1 MLQAVAFNGSEA
13 APVLDDV
20 DGMELQCRGRRE
32 KERGEPIWMERE
44 SEVVLTDDGGH
55 RRCSGGNQRRGV
67 SGGGS
72 PRGGC
77 VGGGEG
83 GNSSLGM
90 DAE

>member
-1 MLQAVAFNGSEA
+1 MLGKEGEA
-13 APVLDDV
+13 E
-20 DGMELQCRGRRE
+20 G
-32 KERGEPIWMERE
+32 GEPIWMERE
-44 SEVVLTDDGGH
+44 IEVVLTNDGGH
-55 RRCSGGNQRRGV
+55 RRCLGGNQRRGV